1 MNLKKQYDKTLK
13 NVPTVREDLLR
24 IELEVYKNR
33 ADHLNNNL
41 RVIEISLLT
50 FFQFYFKINRYRL
63 EVVVKATYDLHS
75 NKHWLK

>member
-13 NVPTVREDLLR
+13 NILTVSEDLLQ

-41 RVIEISLLT
+41 RVIEISILT

-63 EVVVKATYDLHS
+63 EVVVKATYDLHP